1 MSQENVEIVKAAQP
15 PSGTELTVLFADD
28 AGAPAR
34 LEAAT
39 PLFHPEFEFETHGAV
54 ANTLRGK
61 GLPELVDAWREWM
74 EAFDVYWTEVE
85 DFLDASDDQV
95 LVILRDHGRLKGSDA
110 EIQQIGASLWTLRER
125 KVVRID
131 FYPTREQGL
140 AAARL
145 RE

>member
-28 AGAPAR
+28 SGAPGR

-74 EAFDVYWTEVE
+74 EAFEVYWTEVE

-140 AAARL
+140 AAAGL

>member
-1 MSQENVEIVKAAQP
+1 
-15 PSGTELTVLFADD
+15 
-28 AGAPAR
+28 
-34 LEAAT
+34 
-39 PLFHPEFEFETHGAV
+39 
-54 ANTLRGK
+54 
-61 GLPELVDAWREWM
+61 M
-74 EAFDVYWTEVE
+74 EAFEVYWTEVE

-140 AAARL
+140 AAAGL

>member
-28 AGAPAR
+28 SGAPAR

-74 EAFDVYWTEVE
+74 EAFEVYWTEVE

-140 AAARL
+140 EAAGL
-145 RE
+145 SE